1 MTIDIVRVGNS
12 RGIRI
17 PKAFLDECGFAS
29 KVEVE
34 ARKGVLILR
43 PARTASKPRKG
54 WDAAFKRMAA
64 LGDDRLLDG
73 EQPLTEWDKTE
84 WEWK

>member
-1 MTIDIVRVGNS
+1 MTIDIIRVGNS